1 MPIITYVE
9 HDGTRHDVDVDAGWS
24 LMEGAVKNG
33 VPGIDGDCGGGCACA
48 TCRVLVA
55 ANWLQVTGDRTEME
69 QEMLEF
75 AENVEPNSRLACQI
89 SVDDRLEGLV
99 VHLPESQY

>member
-1 MPIITYVE
+1 MPLITYVE
-9 HDGTRHDVDVDAGWS
+9 HDGTRHDIEVDTGWS

-33 VPGIDGDCGGGCACA
+33 VPGIDGDCGGSCACA
-48 TCRVLVA
+48 TCHILVPA
-55 ANWLQVTGDRTEME
+55 DWSEATGDRTEME

-89 SVDDRLEGLV
+89 NVDERLEGLV